1 MVHPLF
7 EALQDLM
14 TARNLNLFLVATRMT
29 SAGAARRD
37 AILAGIAMEVNAKV
51 VKSLY

>member
-1 MVHPLF
+1 MVHLLP

-14 TARNLNLFLVATRMT
+14 RAKNLNLFLLATRMT

-37 AILAGIAMEVNAKV
+37 AILPVIGMEVNPKV
-51 VKSLY
+51 VKVV